1 MILEYVTVWSAG
13 ILCISLWSRTKK
25 EFVPFVTLFISP
37 CDKLHHSF
45 PNAAEHF
52 FCISVLFANVLYFVI
67 DSPVIGWMTGEQKFS
82 IGAIVKYVGIE
93 NIGWMTEE

>member
-1 MILEYVTVWSAG
+1 MVANHGTNISYVAG
-13 ILCISLWSRTKK
+13 S
-25 EFVPFVTLFISP
+25 
-37 CDKLHHSF
+37 
-45 PNAAEHF
+45 
-52 FCISVLFANVLYFVI
+52 FANFYYFVI

>member
-13 ILCISLWSRTKK
+13 ILCISSWSRTKK

-82 IGAIVKYVGIE
+82 IGVIFESFGIDHA
-93 NIGWMTEE
+93 GLMTGE